1 MSRDRMI
8 RLFVALALAALAT
21 GCHPQAEDV
30 GMQRKQVAD
39 GLAAYEAGKLA
50 DARKDWIKAADAGN
64 AQAEYYLGVMASEE
78 QKPDH
83 KAAFEWFEK
92 ASAQGHPKAMYNL
105 ALAYE
110 RGLGVKRDRA
120 KAMEL
125 LRKTSASGDIDAQ
138 YMLGLLLLDE
148 AGNANASMRSEAI
161 SWLSKAAGSGNPRAQ
176 FLLGSGYADGTFGQV
191 DSQLARQWLAKAI
204 TSGVIEALRPYVAL
218 SKDNT
223 GDHSKPVEALLKQA
237 EQGDA
242 MAQHEYAARLIAGE
256 GIKKDFANGVVW
268 LRKSA
273 QQGYLD
279 AQYDLGILLS
289 RSDDPDYSGALQWL
303 RKAASKGHAR
313 AAYAIGQIYAD
324 GLGVD
329 KDEQEAVRW
338 YRQAAEA
345 GLPSAEYAMGYA
357 LSEGAGIQKDDPMA
371 LDWFRKAANHG
382 HAEAAFRISTMY
394 ANGEGVSE
402 DKNEKRRWE
411 CRAAVLGSDRA
422 MGTIERHGGFDNACA
437 GFTRDLS
444 VFATEVLGKASS
456 ADARSRAARSH

>member
-1 MSRDRMI
+1 MLRDRMI
-8 RLFVALALAALAT
+8 RLFAVLALAALAT
-21 GCHPQAEDV
+21 GCHPQAEDAAL
-30 GMQRKQVAD
+30 QRKQVAD
-39 GLAAYEAGKLA
+39 GLAAYEAGKLV
-50 DARKDWIKAADAGN
+50 DARKDWIKAAEAGN

-78 QKPDH
+78 QKPDQ
-83 KAAFEWFEK
+83 KAAFEWFKK
-92 ASAQGHPKAMYNL
+92 ASAQGHPKATYNM

-110 RGLGVKRDRA
+110 RGLGIKRDRA
-120 KAMEL
+120 KALEL
-125 LRKTSASGDIDAQ
+125 LRKASASNDPDAE

-148 AGNANASMRSEAI
+148 AGNAKPSMRSEAI
-161 SWLSKAAGSGNPRAQ
+161 GWLTKAAGSGNPRAQ

-191 DSQLARQWLAKAI
+191 DTQLARQWLAKAI
-204 TSGVIEALRPYVAL
+204 SSGVIEALRPYVAL
-218 SKDNT
+218 DQDNT
-223 GDHSKPVEALLKQA
+223 GDHSKPIDVLLKQA

-256 GIKKDFANGVVW
+256 GIKKDFASGVMW

-289 RSDDPDYSGALQWL
+289 RSDDPDYNGALQWL
-303 RKAASKGHAR
+303 LKAAGKGHAR

-345 GLPSAEYAMGYA
+345 SLPSAEYAMGYV
-357 LSEGAGIQKDDPMA
+357 LSEGAGIEKDDPTA

-394 ANGEGVSE
+394 ANGEGVSK
-402 DKNEKRRWE
+402 DDNEKRRWA
-411 CRAAVLGSDRA
+411 CRAAVLGSDHA
-422 MGTIERHGGFDNACA
+422 MGTIDRHGGFDNACA
-437 GFTRDLS
+437 GFTQDLS
-444 VFATEVLGKASS
+444 AFAREVLGKAP
-456 ADARSRAARSH
+456 ADARSRATRSH